1 MIMFAWVKRKENR
14 MKINRFTLLR
24 HTLASLIVV
33 SMLLGAFPR
42 PALAATCKS
51 YYNVK
56 SGDTKTSIAK
66 KFGLDWSDIA
76 DANDMKVTEKPQ
88 VGDRLCIPYK
98 NDKDQANPNMKL
110 KVAVT
115 HTVVTLTITGMSDK
129 RSVFIVRVRDA
140 RVGVGGFYKLG
151 RMKAKKSS
159 TNKATFA
166 IPKGLSKTLYLQV
179 CVKNSTTDEMIC
191 RTVLHP

>member
-1 MIMFAWVKRKENR
+1 
-14 MKINRFTLLR
+14 MKTNRFTLLR
-24 HTLASLIVV
+24 HTLAILIVL

-42 PALAATCKS
+42 PALAATCES
-51 YYNVK
+51 YYTVK

-76 DANDMKVTEKPQ
+76 DANDMDNSDKPK
-88 VGDRLCIPYK
+88 VGDRLCIPFK
-98 NDKDQANPNMKL
+98 DDEDQANPNMRL
-110 KVAVT
+110 RVGVT
-115 HTVVTLTITGMSDK
+115 HTALTLTITGMSDK
-129 RSVFIVRVRDA
+129 KAVFIVRVRDA
-140 RVGVGGFYKLG
+140 RVGIGGFYKLG

-166 IPKGLSKTLYLQV
+166 IPKELNKILYLQV
-179 CVKNSTTDEMIC
+179 CVKNSSTDEMIC